1 MNHRFSK
8 AERINSEII
17 IKRIFSEGKSLFSHP
32 FRIVWVENLHIKDTV
47 PVEILISV
55 SKRKFKRAV
64 DRNQVKRFIRESYR
78 LNKNLLLDFC
88 AQKDLNIQL
97 AIVYVAKEVGDFDYY
112 NKSMIKM
119 LNKIIIEIE
128 KPDKK

>member
-17 IKRIFSEGKSLFSHP
+17 INRIFSEGKSLFSHP
-32 FRIVWVENLHIKDTV
+32 FRIVWVENLYIKDTA

-97 AIVYVAKEVGDFDYY
+97 AIVYVAKEVGNFDYY

-119 LNKIIIEIE
+119 LNKIIIEID
-128 KPDKK
+128 KSDKK